1 MYVSTTLDWFVSK
14 QYYSYLRRRRSHI
27 RWLGAVGWAGSS
39 GPARTHHVR
48 AAWTSGRAV
57 RTPGPGPHHAGRGA
71 ELLGEAVLQG
81 PHPILALTDL

>member
-1 MYVSTTLDWFVSK
+1 MYVRRTRYWSESK
-14 QYYSYLRRRRSHI
+14 QYYSYLRRRRSHVGG
-27 RWLGAVGWAGSS
+27 RGAVGWAGSS

-48 AAWTSGRAV
+48 APGTSGRAV

-71 ELLGEAVLQG
+71 ELLGEAVLQS